1 MDTAEFF
8 QNVLPAKIV
17 NEPETFVDLK
27 EKKVIYQFDVKDAGT
42 WTLDLS
48 GEGVVHEGPAEAPTC
63 VITVG
68 REDWE
73 TVLDNPPKATPL
85 FMMGKI
91 KTTHLGLAMK
101 LQKILS

>member
-1 MDTAEFF
+1 MDTVEFF
-8 QNVLPAKIV
+8 TTILPAKII
-17 NEPETFVDLK
+17 NDPDTFQDLK
-27 EKKVIYQFDVKDAGT
+27 EKKVIFQFDVTGAGT
-42 WTLDLS
+42 WTLDMS
-48 GEGVVHEGPAEAPTC
+48 GEGLVHEGPSATPSC

-68 REDWE
+68 QEDWE
-73 TVLDNPPKATPL
+73 IVLDNPPKATPL